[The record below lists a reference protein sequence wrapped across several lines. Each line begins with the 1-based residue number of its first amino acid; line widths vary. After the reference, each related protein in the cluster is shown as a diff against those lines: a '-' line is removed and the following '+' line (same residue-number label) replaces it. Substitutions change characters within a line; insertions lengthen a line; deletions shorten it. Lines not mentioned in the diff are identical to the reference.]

1 MSDGKK
7 ISRGLARAERT
18 TSAPSGQPRPKVR
31 RALRRKLA
39 HAALALAVLAGG
51 GGGYVLWREGHG
63 AKWIAESRAALVALA
78 AGIGFRVDEVLVV
91 GRAETAHGD
100 LLAALAL
107 ARHSPIFAFDADAAR
122 QRLEALPWVHRAR
135 VTRMLPATVVI
146 RIEEREPMAL
156 WQHQGRFALIDRDG
170 HVILRTRL
178 ERFGDLPVVVGED
191 APPHAAAILAIL
203 ASEPQ
208 LMKRVTAAVRVGGRR
223 WNVRLDGT
231 IDVRLPEDGAGAAW
245 KRLAEY
251 ERTQSL
257 LSRDV
262 RILDLRL
269 PDRLIVR
276 TRGQDKET

>member
-1 MSDGKK
+1 MNDGK
-7 ISRGLARAERT
+7 RT
-18 TSAPSGQPRPKVR
+18 SPAGSGQPRPKVR
-31 RALRRKLA
+31 RALRRKFA
-39 HAALALAVLAGG
+39 TAAIALAVLAGG

-63 AKWIAESRAALVALA
+63 AKWAAEGRVALVAGA
-78 AGIGFRVDEVLVV
+78 AEIGFRVDEVLVV

-107 ARHSPIFAFDADAAR
+107 ARGSPIFAFDADAAR
-122 QRLEALPWVHRAR
+122 ARLEALPWVRRAS
-135 VTRMLPATVVI
+135 VTRMLPATVVV
-146 RIEEREPMAL
+146 RIEEREPLAL
-156 WQHQGRFALIDRDG
+156 WQHQGRFALIDREG
-170 HVILRTRL
+170 HVILRQGL
-178 ERFGDLPVVVGED
+178 ERFGGLPVVVGED
-191 APPHAAAILAIL
+191 APPHASAILATL
-203 ASEPQ
+203 ASEPE

-251 ERTQSL
+251 ERTQGL
-257 LSRDV
+257 LGRDV

-276 TRGQDKET
+276 TRGPDKET